1 MSISAADVQKLR
13 SDTGAGIMDAKRSL
27 EEAGGNVGKAKTLLK
42 ERGLTKAA
50 KKADR
55 ETAEGMVHS
64 YIHGSGKIGVLLE
77 LLCETDFVAKN
88 DDFRAL
94 AQEVAMQ
101 IAAGDPRDIRDL
113 LAQPYIKDEK
123 QTVEQVLQASIAKLG
138 ENIKVTR
145 FTRYALGAAG
155 GATEDDGKTDA
166 DG

>member
-13 SDTGAGIMDAKRSL
+13 SETGAGIMDAKRSL
-27 EEAGGNVGKAKTLLK
+27 EEAGGDVGKAKALLK

-55 ETAEGMVHS
+55 ETAEGVVHS
-64 YIHGSGKIGVLLE
+64 YIHGDGKIGVLLE

-88 DDFRAL
+88 GDFRNL
-94 AQEVAMQ
+94 AQEIAMQ
-101 IAAGDPRDIRDL
+101 VAAGDPADVDDL

-123 QTVEQVLQASIAKLG
+123 QTVEQLLQASVAKLG

-145 FTRYALGAAG
+145 FTRYVLGG
-155 GATEDDGKTDA
+155 DG